1 MFEEMFPPPCLDL
14 SHLYCGLRSCSF
26 LPLTY
31 SFPTSPLS
39 QVSWLGLEENAEDP
53 CKFTLTSRSSSGNI
67 ERYTLHSTSPGVC
80 QVWIHQV
87 SQILENQRNFLNG
100 KRHERICSNLSTY
113 LPICLSIYPSF

>member
-1 MFEEMFPPPCLDL
+1 MSWPCALGGKQNLEVTCFEPELL
-14 SHLYCGLRSCSF
+14 
-26 LPLTY
+26 
-31 SFPTSPLS
+31 

-53 CKFTLTSRSSSGNI
+53 CKFTLTSRSSSGNV

-100 KRHERICSNLSTY
+100 KSLV
-113 LPICLSIYPSF
+113 